1 MGGMTLR
8 DAPVLVTGASSGIGR
23 ALAFALA
30 ERGARLAISARRTA
44 NLTEVADQIAAA
56 GRDRPVV
63 IEADLSRAGAAAALA
78 ERALAELGSV
88 RVLINNVG
96 VAVVGVQGTLGD
108 DAQVRALFET
118 NFWSPLALT
127 RALLPTLRGG
137 AVVNVTSS
145 LQAVPIPSLAYY
157 GASKAALAHA
167 TRTLRHELAGTDV
180 SVLEMVPGA
189 TDTDARD
196 IDLLPWRS
204 GPMRT
209 PPPASPRSAADAIV
223 TALERGR
230 TRRVHPSTSLLPLE
244 LPAIGRL
251 IARTVTRRLTLTQ

>member
-30 ERGARLAISARRTA
+30 GRGARLAIAARRTA
-44 NLTEVADQIAAA
+44 NLTEIADQIAAEHE
-56 GRDRPVV
+56 RPVI
-63 IEADLSRAGAAAALA
+63 IEADLSRAGAAATLA
-78 ERALAELGSV
+78 EQALAELGSV
-88 RVLINNVG
+88 RVLINNAG
-96 VAVVGVQGTLGD
+96 VAVVGAQGTLGD

-127 RALLPTLRGG
+127 RALLPGLQ
-137 AVVNVTSS
+137 AVANVTSS

-167 TRTLRHELAGTDV
+167 TRTLRHELADV
-180 SVLEMVPGA
+180 SVLEVVPGA

-204 GPMRT
+204 TPMRT
-209 PPPASPRSAADAIV
+209 PPPVSPESAADAIV

-230 TRRVHPSTSLLPLE
+230 TRRVHPRTSLLPLE